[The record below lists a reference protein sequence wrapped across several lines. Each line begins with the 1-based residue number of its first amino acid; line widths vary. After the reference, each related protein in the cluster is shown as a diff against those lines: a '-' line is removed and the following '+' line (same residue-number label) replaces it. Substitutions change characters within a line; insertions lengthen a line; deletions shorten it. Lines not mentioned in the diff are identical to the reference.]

1 MNTLRKKTNLLIYLL
16 RLLQDTFNKIITV
29 LIGSDMI
36 NTVLSWYVSK
46 YLCSTGDAIFKGFF
60 RDYAEGFSCLA
71 IHFRQKELISFK
83 FIYLL
88 TQNSRAKLIP

>member
-16 RLLQDTFNKIITV
+16 RLLQDTFNKII
-29 LIGSDMI
+29 S
-36 NTVLSWYVSK
+36 
-46 YLCSTGDAIFKGFF
+46 
-60 RDYAEGFSCLA
+60 FSCLA